1 MSSIDEEN
9 KRKLEFYLKGN
20 ALKNSAID
28 NNGRSIAEH
37 LYGSMILA
45 RAIQSEFEPSEDI
58 SKVLRMIA
66 LEGIELTNDNF
77 KCSEYLVIGRKYD
90 KELDEKKKMVTFD
103 SIFASK
109 CRVNDLRLHSI
120 IVENPDKCFYD
131 LYKEAVR
138 KGIFKPKSFE
148 ENKKYQ
154 EIFRFYYDNM
164 NLEKAVRTG
173 WDNKHWDIFGKRE
186 SIADHIYGT
195 IVLAMA
201 MYDGESNVDID
212 EVLQTLLIHEIGEIE
227 IGDKTPFDITKEEK
241 ARIEHKAMKH
251 ILGNLTDK
259 EAMFNS
265 LLDFD
270 AEEKESSKFAHYC
283 DKLEADIQSKI
294 YQDSGRHKSLDEQQ
308 NNVVFK
314 SPKVQKMLQE
324 GVNTAFDIWYLCDK
338 DIYKDSEKFKSM
350 LEYIKDHNLRKV
362 RLYSL
367 TMPSTLDNLIYN

>member
-9 KRKLEFYLKGN
+9 ERKLEFYLKGN
-20 ALKNSAID
+20 ALKNTTID
-28 NNGRSIAEH
+28 NNGRSVAEH

-66 LEGIELTNDNF
+66 LEGITLTNDDF
-77 KCSEYLVIGRKYD
+77 KCSEYLVNGSEYD
-90 KELDEKKKMVTFD
+90 KELDEKRKMVTFD
-103 SIFASK
+103 SIFASI
-109 CRVNDLRLHSI
+109 CRINDLRLHSI
-120 IVENPDKCFYD
+120 INENPDRCFYD

-164 NLEKAVRTG
+164 NLEKTVRTG

-241 ARIEHKAMKH
+241 ARIEHKAMKQA
-251 ILGNLTDK
+251 LGNLTDR
-259 EAMFNS
+259 ESMFES

-270 AEEKESSKFAHYC
+270 DEEKENSKFAHYC

-314 SPKVQKMLQE
+314 SSKVQKMIQE
-324 GVNTAFDIWYLCDK
+324 GANTPFDIWYLYDK
-338 DIYKDSEKFKSM
+338 DIYKDSEEFKSM
-350 LEYIKDHNLRKV
+350 LEYIKEHSLRKV
-362 RLYSL
+362 RIYSL
-367 TMPSTLDNLIYN
+367 TIPSTLVI

>member
-20 ALKNSAID
+20 ALKNSVID

-66 LEGIELTNDNF
+66 LEGITLTNDDF
-77 KCSEYLVIGRKYD
+77 KCSEYLVNGSKYD
-90 KELDEKKKMVTFD
+90 KELDERRKMVTFD
-103 SIFASK
+103 SIFTSI

-120 IVENPDKCFYD
+120 INENPDKCFYD

-138 KGIFKPKSFE
+138 KGVFKPKSFE
-148 ENKKYQ
+148 ENRKYQ

-164 NLEKAVRTG
+164 NLEKTVRTG

-201 MYDGESNVDID
+201 MYDGEKNVNLD

-251 ILGNLTDK
+251 VLGNLTDR
-259 EAMFNS
+259 ETMFES

-294 YQDSGRHKSLDEQQ
+294 YQDSGRHKPLVEQQ

-314 SPKVQKMLQE
+314 SPRVQKMIQE
-324 GVNTAFDIWYLCDK
+324 GANTPFDIWYLYDK
-338 DIYKDSEKFKSM
+338 DIYKDSEEFKSM

-362 RLYSL
+362 KLYSL
-367 TMPSTLDNLIYN
+367 TMPSTLVII

>member
-20 ALKNSAID
+20 ALKNSVID

-66 LEGIELTNDNF
+66 LEGIALTNDDF
-77 KCSEYLVIGRKYD
+77 KCSEYLANGSKYD
-90 KELDEKKKMVTFD
+90 KELDEIRRMVTFD
-103 SIFASK
+103 SIFASI

-120 IVENPDKCFYD
+120 INENPDKCFYD

-164 NLEKAVRTG
+164 NLEKTERTG
-173 WDNKHWDIFGKRE
+173 WDNKHWNIFGERE

-201 MYDGESNVDID
+201 MYDGEKDVNLD

-251 ILGNLTDK
+251 ALGNLTDR
-259 EAMFNS
+259 ESMLNS

-294 YQDSGRHKSLDEQQ
+294 YQDSGRHRSLDEQQ

-314 SPKVQKMLQE
+314 SPRVQKMLQE
-324 GVNTAFDIWYLCDK
+324 GANTPFDIWYLYDK
-338 DIYKDSEKFKSM
+338 DIYKDSEEFKSM

-367 TMPSTLDNLIYN
+367 TIPSTLVIM

>member
-20 ALKNSAID
+20 KLKNSVID

-66 LEGIELTNDNF
+66 LEGIALTNDDF
-77 KCSEYLVIGRKYD
+77 KCSEYLTNGSKYD
-90 KELDEKKKMVTFD
+90 KELDEIRRMVTFD
-103 SIFASK
+103 SIFASI

-120 IVENPDKCFYD
+120 INENPDKCFYD

-164 NLEKAVRTG
+164 NLEKTERTG
-173 WDNKHWDIFGKRE
+173 WDNKHWNIFGERE

-201 MYDGESNVDID
+201 MYDGEKNVNLD

-251 ILGNLTDK
+251 ALGNLTDR
-259 EAMFNS
+259 ESMFKS

-270 AEEKESSKFAHYC
+270 AEEKENSKFAHYC

-294 YQDSGRHKSLDEQQ
+294 YQDSGRHKSLAEQQ

-314 SPKVQKMLQE
+314 SSRVQKMLQE
-324 GVNTAFDIWYLCDK
+324 GANTPFDIWYLYDK
-338 DIYKDSEKFKSM
+338 DIYKDSEEFKSM
-350 LEYIKDHNLRKV
+350 LEYIKEHNLRKV

-367 TMPSTLDNLIYN
+367 TIPSTLVIM

>member
-367 TMPSTLDNLIYN
+367 TMPLLKTLS

>member
-1 MSSIDEEN
+1 M
-9 KRKLEFYLKGN
+9 KGN
-20 ALKNSAID
+20 ALKNSVID

-66 LEGIELTNDNF
+66 LEGIALTNDDF
-77 KCSEYLVIGRKYD
+77 KCSEYLANGNKYD
-90 KELDEKKKMVTFD
+90 KELDEIRRMVTFD
-103 SIFASK
+103 SIFASI

-120 IVENPDKCFYD
+120 INENPDKCFYD

-164 NLEKAVRTG
+164 NLEKTERTG
-173 WDNKHWDIFGKRE
+173 WDNKHWNIFGERE

-201 MYDGESNVDID
+201 MYDGEKNVNLD

-251 ILGNLTDK
+251 ALGNLTDR
-259 EAMFNS
+259 ESMLNS

-314 SPKVQKMLQE
+314 SPRVQKMLQE
-324 GVNTAFDIWYLCDK
+324 GANTPFDIWYLYDK
-338 DIYKDSEKFKSM
+338 DIYKDSEEFKSM
-350 LEYIKDHNLRKV
+350 LEYIKEHNLRKV

-367 TMPSTLDNLIYN
+367 TIPSTLVIM

>member
-20 ALKNSAID
+20 ALKNSVID

-66 LEGIELTNDNF
+66 LEGIALTNDDF
-77 KCSEYLVIGRKYD
+77 KCSEYLVNGNKYD
-90 KELDEKKKMVTFD
+90 KELDEIRRMVTFD
-103 SIFASK
+103 SIFASI
-109 CRVNDLRLHSI
+109 CRVNDLRLYSI
-120 IVENPDKCFYD
+120 INENPDKCFYD

-164 NLEKAVRTG
+164 NLEKTERTG
-173 WDNKHWDIFGKRE
+173 WDNKHWNIFGERE

-201 MYDGESNVDID
+201 MYDGEKNVNLD

-251 ILGNLTDK
+251 ALGNLTDR
-259 EAMFNS
+259 ESMFES

-270 AEEKESSKFAHYC
+270 AEEKENSKFAHYC

-294 YQDSGRHKSLDEQQ
+294 YQDSGRHKPLDEQQ

-314 SPKVQKMLQE
+314 SPRVQKMLQE
-324 GVNTAFDIWYLCDK
+324 GAETAFDIWYLYDK
-338 DIYKDSEKFKSM
+338 DIYKDSEEFKSM
-350 LEYIKDHNLRKV
+350 LEYVKEHNLRKV

-367 TMPSTLDNLIYN
+367 TIPSTLVII